1 MKLLG
6 GACLGLLLFASVAA
20 STDPAT
26 PLPQSQPVTPPAP
39 PPGETLPDWPATPV
53 APQPMPPQPAPQA
66 VASLAADE
74 LYVVQSDDDVQLLA
88 SPPGV
93 VAVTKE
99 SGPLKIRGLFVGNKI
114 VSTRTYQKKNVFVVE
129 RVKAGDVELLL
140 VPAGKVE
147 RRTVGDD
154 SDPIPPPK
162 PKPGDV
168 ELLLVPAGKV
178 ERRVVGDDEPIPPP
192 KPKPEPEPD
201 PKPKPDGALGLIK
214 ASREG
219 AAKVVSTGKAA
230 ESKALATAQR
240 GVASAVAAGGLTKP
254 ADILKAWRDA
264 NNAAVPAA
272 AWKPWGEAVSGELS
286 KLYAGGKL
294 PDAKAWA
301 AAFEEIAEGLTNG

>member
-6 GACLGLLLFASVAA
+6 GACLFVCLFASVAA
-20 STDPAT
+20 STDP
-26 PLPQSQPVTPPAP
+26 LPSPPPVTPPAP

-53 APQPMPPQPAPQA
+53 VPQPMPPQPAPKA

-93 VAVTKE
+93 VLITKE
-99 SGPLKIRGLFVGNKI
+99 QGPIRVRGKFADNTR
-114 VSTRTYQKKNVFVVE
+114 VSTRTYQKKNVFIVE
-129 RVKAGDVELLL
+129 RM
-140 VPAGKVE
+140 
-147 RRTVGDD
+147 
-154 SDPIPPPK
+154 
-162 PKPGDV
+162 KPGDV

-178 ERRVVGDDEPIPPP
+178 ERRVVGDDSDPIPPP
-192 KPKPEPEPD
+192 KPKPDD
-201 PKPKPDGALGLIK
+201 PPAPKPDGALGLIK

-219 AAKVVSTGKAA
+219 AAKVDSAGKAA

-240 GVASAVAAGGLTKP
+240 GVASAVAAGGLAKP

-272 AWKPWGEAVSGELS
+272 AWKPWGEAVSVELS
-286 KLYAGGKL
+286 KLYAAGKL

-301 AAFEEIAEGLTNG
+301 AALEEIAEGLTNG

>member
-6 GACLGLLLFASVAA
+6 GACLGLCLFASVAA
-20 STDPAT
+20 STDPQ
-26 PLPQSQPVTPPAP
+26 PSPPPVTPPAP

-147 RRTVGDD
+147 RR
-154 SDPIPPPK
+154 
-162 PKPGDV
+162 
-168 ELLLVPAGKV
+168 
-178 ERRVVGDDEPIPPP
+178 VVGDGDSPVPPP